1 MTTTEKMARVSVLI
15 SPDTASS
22 DLLTYL
28 LEQAEGIIL
37 NKRYPFGVPE
47 GTTVPAMYES
57 VQIRVAVELY
67 SKMGAEG
74 QVSHSENGVTRTWEA
89 ADVSPSLLKQIT
101 PIVGS
106 VSR

>member
-1 MTTTEKMARVSVLI
+1 MTTTEKIARVSVMI

-37 NKRYPFGVPE
+37 NKRYPFGVPSE
-47 GTTVPAMYES
+47 ATVPTTYES
-57 VQIRVAVELY
+57 LQIRIAVELY

-74 QVSHSENGVTRTWEA
+74 QLSHSENGVTRTWEA
-89 ADVSPSLLKQIT
+89 ADVSGSLLKQIT

-106 VSR
+106 VTR